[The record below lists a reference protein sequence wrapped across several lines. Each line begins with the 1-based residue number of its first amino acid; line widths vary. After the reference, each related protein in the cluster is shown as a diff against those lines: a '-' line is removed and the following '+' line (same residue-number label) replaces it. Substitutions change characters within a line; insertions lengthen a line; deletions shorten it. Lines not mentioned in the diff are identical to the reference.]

1 MADIELEM
9 DVETY
14 IKEKY
19 PEALPLD
26 LIPGRISRFDIEKR
40 DNKAGW
46 AIVFPDGNGFVGDWR
61 TGEKVRCF
69 PNKSNT
75 KDTNS
80 MVWKV

>member
-46 AIVFPDGNGFVGDWR
+46 AIVFPLLEI
-61 TGEKVRCF
+61 GELEKKSDVF
-69 PNKSNT
+69 PTRAIQKT
-75 KDTNS
+75 PIQ
-80 MVWKV
+80 W